1 LGRLERERILI
12 FLVRRVVHIRE
23 TRQRFT
29 VSHFVAWT
37 YSTATTV

>member
-12 FLVRRVVHIRE
+12 FLVKRVVHIRE
-23 TRQRFT
+23 TRQRST
-29 VSHFVAWT
+29 ASLCAAWT